1 MHKYHFDIHI
11 AKFLKNKYNNL
22 LIADTF
28 RMVALSLVSLF
39 IPIFLLEKGFDIV
52 TICYYELAL
61 FVSSILCHYFVLAHL
76 PDWGV
81 KKSMIISYLLY
92 VVFYLTLYFSE
103 SLIIDF
109 GQSGFLVFLTIFNVV
124 STGLYW
130 SAHHVF
136 FIESTEDGNE
146 GKKLG
151 MLTGI
156 PTILCIASPFIGSV
170 LIDKFSFYSVFVVS
184 IVMLIIASFILSF
197 SPDIKAK
204 AELDIKKIIDL
215 SRMRKNFIYAFQG
228 IGYAATAFLWP
239 VLLFLLSIK
248 LVSLGFLYLFS
259 NIVNALTLYLGGK
272 NSDVKGSRRIGQIGA
287 AGHGLSLVFRAIS
300 NTIFTMTAFQT
311 MGGFFSGLL
320 DVALDSSFFKNSHHD
335 TANAIMNREFYMYL
349 GRIFLII
356 ILLVCLNYF
365 SVSDSF
371 ILSLVFAGVATFIL
385 NIIIKGDRSIIK

>member
-1 MHKYHFDIHI
+1 MHKYHFDLHI
-11 AKFLKNKYNNL
+11 RKFLNNKYNDL
-22 LIADTF
+22 LVADTF

-39 IPIFLLEKGFDIV
+39 IPIFLLEKGFDIIS
-52 TICYYELAL
+52 ICYYELAL
-61 FVSSILCHYFVLAHL
+61 FVTSIICHYFVLAHL

-81 KKSMIISYLLY
+81 KKSMIISYLLN
-92 VVFYLTLYFSE
+92 VVFYITLYFSE
-103 SLIIDF
+103 FLIIDF
-109 GQSGFLVFLTIFNVV
+109 GQGGFLVFLTIFNVV
-124 STGLYW
+124 STALYW

-136 FIESTEDGNE
+136 FIESTEAGNE

-151 MLTGI
+151 MLTSI

-170 LIDKFSFYSVFVVS
+170 MIEKLSFYSVFIVS
-184 IVMLIIASFILSF
+184 IIMLVIASFILSF
-197 SPDIKAK
+197 SPDIKVK
-204 AELDIKKIIDL
+204 AELNINKIIDWPH
-215 SRMRKNFIYAFQG
+215 MRKNFIFAFQG

-239 VLLFLLSIK
+239 VLLFLLAIK

-320 DVALDSSFFKNSHHD
+320 DVALDASFFKNSHQD
-335 TANAIMNREFYMYL
+335 AANAIMNREFYMYL
-349 GRIFLII
+349 GRILLII
-356 ILLVCLNYF
+356 ILLICLKF
-365 SVSDSF
+365 FTVSEAF
-371 ILSLVFAGVATFIL
+371 IISLVFAGIATFVL
-385 NIIIKGDRSIIK
+385 NIIIKGDRYIIK